1 MPLRSDPGRL
11 PRRNHYQEG
20 PGFLFLATQG
30 GRPPGTEAGSGVAAV
45 VRSRAGALR
54 RWHAGEPAT
63 QVATELGIGRATLY
77 RWQERYEA
85 DGLAGL
91 VDAPRLGRAGGLDP
105 VLERVIITVR
115 LLTNWN
121 SRRIA
126 AEFGR
131 RGIGVGPG
139 QVDRLLARYGTHRS
153 GTPRIPGP
161 RYERSTPNELW
172 HIDLKGPFY
181 LHPAA
186 GAIRT
191 CHFVALVDDH
201 SRYLLGIRA
210 VPSKEALGIL
220 DVLGEAIELCGIPL
234 ALMTDNGS
242 PFVAIARSMM
252 SRFQRTLADLDIRHI
267 RTQIDTPWTN
277 GKIEAFWAILQAEV
291 LDRQH
296 LADIA
301 AAEAAVMA
309 YVAYYNYHRLHGQ
322 LGWQTPAERF
332 EGTLFTDT
340 GFEHVPALTS
350 VADLLSELLAR
361 AA

>member
-1 MPLRSDPGRL
+1 MPLRSDPRRL

-20 PGFLFLATQG
+20 PDFLFLATQG
-30 GRPPGTEAGSGVAAV
+30 GRPLAAGPAQDVASV
-45 VRSRAGALR
+45 VRLRAGTLR
-54 RWHAGEPAT
+54 RWHDGDPAT
-63 QVATELGIGRATLY
+63 RVAAELGIGRATLY
-77 RWQERYEA
+77 RWQDRYEA
-85 DGLAGL
+85 RGLEGL
-91 VDAPRLGRAGGLDP
+91 VDAPRLGRASDLDP
-105 VLERVIITVR
+105 ALERVLITVR

-131 RGIGVGPG
+131 RGVHVGPG

-153 GTPRIPGP
+153 STPRIPGP
-161 RYERSTPNELW
+161 RYERGVPNELW

-181 LHPAA
+181 LHPAT
-186 GAIRT
+186 GPIRT

-201 SRYLLGIRA
+201 SRYLVGIRA
-210 VPSKEALGIL
+210 VPSKEALAIL
-220 DVLGEAIELCGIPL
+220 DVLGEAIEVCGIPM
-234 ALMTDNGS
+234 ALMSDNGT
-242 PFVAIARSMM
+242 PFVTIVRWML
-252 SRFQRTLADLDIRHI
+252 SRFQRTLAELDIRHI

-296 LADIA
+296 LADLA
-301 AAEAAVMA
+301 AAEAAVTSYA
-309 YVAYYNYHRLHGQ
+309 TYYNYHRLHGQ

-332 EGTLFTDT
+332 EGTLFTDR
-340 GFEHVPALTS
+340 GFEHVPALAG
-350 VADLLSELLAR
+350 VANLLSDLLAS